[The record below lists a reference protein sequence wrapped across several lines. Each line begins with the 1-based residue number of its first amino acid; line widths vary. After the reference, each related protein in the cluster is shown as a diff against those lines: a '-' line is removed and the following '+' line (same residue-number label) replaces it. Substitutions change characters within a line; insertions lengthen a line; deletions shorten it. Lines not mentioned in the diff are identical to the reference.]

1 MKHKDVLTGLIS
13 TKPRVHI
20 CHEDE
25 LLRLF
30 YTGNL
35 GVVKSSLG

>member
-20 CHEDE
+20 CHDDE

-35 GVVKSSLG
+35 GAVKSFLC